1 MTLGGGAVGG
11 LTVLTMIVPLVFGMF
26 WGAPAVAREWETGT
40 IQFAWM
46 QSVTRRRWLTVKVG
60 WPLLAAA
67 VFGGAVGGI
76 VTWWYGPVNA
86 LNPQQFTPGMF
97 DIQGIVP
104 IGYAV
109 FAVALGITAGTLIG
123 RSLPALAVTCGV
135 FLALRFTFTFW
146 LRAHYM
152 PAVTGL
158 FGFNQ
163 SFTPPGA
170 AWVLTQGT
178 VLPGGHL
185 APDFAW
191 KMVLRG
197 FGNVPASC
205 QALVGGNDPRPMAQ
219 CLSRAGY
226 RSFVSYQPG
235 NRFWAFQGIE
245 TGIFVVLG
253 VALVAVTYIVARRR
267 DA

>member
-1 MTLGGGAVGG
+1 
-11 LTVLTMIVPLVFGMF
+11 
-26 WGAPAVAREWETGT
+26 
-40 IQFAWM
+40 
-46 QSVTRRRWLTVKVG
+46 
-60 WPLLAAA
+60 
-67 VFGGAVGGI
+67 

-86 LNPQQFTPGMF
+86 LEQMQFTPGRF

-109 FAVALGITAGTLIG
+109 FAVALGIAAGTLIG
-123 RSLPALAVTCGV
+123 RSLPSLAVTCGV

-146 LRAHYM
+146 VREHYM
-152 PAVTGL
+152 HAVTGI

-163 SFTPPGA
+163 SFSPPAA

-178 VLPGGHL
+178 VLPGGQL
-185 APDFAW
+185 APEFDFKLA
-191 KMVLRG
+191 LRG
-197 FGNVPASC
+197 IGDVPASC
-205 QALVGGNDPRPMAQ
+205 RAMAGGADPRHMFQ

-226 RSFVSYQPG
+226 RSFVTYQPG

-245 TGIFVVLG
+245 TGIFLVLG
-253 VALVAVTYIVARRR
+253 VALVAITYIVASRR